1 MKSNNDNEIMWGAFK
16 LNVDKNCKNSNLS
29 TGVNNIFS
37 LTRLKKNFVRLIFKQ
52 GFVIIQ

>member
-37 LTRLKKNFVRLIFKQ
+37 LTRIKKTEA
-52 GFVIIQ
+52 